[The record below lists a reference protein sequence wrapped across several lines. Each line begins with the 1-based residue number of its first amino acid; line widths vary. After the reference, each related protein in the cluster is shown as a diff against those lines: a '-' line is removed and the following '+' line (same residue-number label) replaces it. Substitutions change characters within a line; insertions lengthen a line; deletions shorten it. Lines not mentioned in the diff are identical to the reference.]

1 MNRIL
6 DRLLN
11 RIPIVVALVMLC
23 AAPSGEAA
31 ETGPSRYAGEEAR
44 PVKSLSPDD
53 IEELTRGGGWGLARA
68 AELNGMPGPAH
79 LLELKDALA
88 LTPGQV
94 DAIIAIH
101 ERMREAAI
109 AEGER
114 FIEAERALEDA
125 FRSHSVTEASLE
137 RMLVDIERSR
147 ARLRFIHLK
156 AHLGTPELLTK
167 GQIARYAALR
177 GYHALRG
184 GARPA
189 RRSRG
194 HGRLSRVAGEGSGA
208 GRIPFGYE
216 GAPSR
221 QDNRLFQGRLSQRA
235 GEPRPA
241 HPERD
246 PRQAVRRTSAGC

>member
-1 MNRIL
+1 MNRIVN
-6 DRLLN
+6 RLLN
-11 RIPIVVALVMLC
+11 RIPIVVASVTLC
-23 AAPSGEAA
+23 ASPSGEAA

-53 IEELTRGGGWGLARA
+53 IAELRRGGGWGLARA

-94 DAIIAIH
+94 EAITVIH

-114 FIEAERALEDA
+114 FIEAERVLEDA

-137 RMLVDIERSR
+137 TMLADIERSR

-167 GQIARYAALR
+167 RQIAQYSALR

-184 GARPA
+184 GAA
-189 RRSRG
+189 HAG
-194 HGRLSRVAGEGSGA
+194 HGGH
-208 GRIPFGYE
+208 
-216 GAPSR
+216 
-221 QDNRLFQGRLSQRA
+221 
-235 GEPRPA
+235 RPKG
-241 HPERD
+241 
-246 PRQAVRRTSAGC
+246 Q